1 MATDH
6 AQASDATTTAKAAT
20 MNDGKAAD
28 DSWDRLGLGVR
39 FMWSNV
45 AYEVTKCPDGDV
57 CQIRR
62 IGKAGKL
69 WGPVRRFTRE
79 HCTIE
84 LPQILKGKE

>member
-1 MATDH
+1 
-6 AQASDATTTAKAAT
+6 
-20 MNDGKAAD
+20 MNDGKTAD
-28 DSWDRLGLGVR
+28 KAWNQLVLGVH

-45 AYEVTKCPDGDV
+45 AYEVTKWPGGNV

-69 WGPVRRFTRE
+69 WGPVRRFTLE
-79 HCTIE
+79 NCLIE